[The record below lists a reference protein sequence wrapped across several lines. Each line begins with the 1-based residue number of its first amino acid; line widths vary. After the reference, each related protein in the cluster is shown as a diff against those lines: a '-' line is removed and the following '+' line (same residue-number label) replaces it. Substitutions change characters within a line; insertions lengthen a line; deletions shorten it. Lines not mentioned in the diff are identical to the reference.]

1 MSTLVAELLE
11 LARLDRPTSLDL
23 AETDLSAVVRDAA
36 ADARAVEPER
46 PVQAEAPPGLIALVD
61 EPRIRQVLA
70 NLLANVREHTPAQ
83 APVAVRLAP
92 VRGGVLLEVADGGPG
107 MPAADAARAFDRFY
121 RGERPDPAGLNGSGG
136 GGSGLGLA
144 IVQAIAVAHG
154 GQATL
159 ESWPGKGTRVRVWL
173 PGTAR

>member
-1 MSTLVAELLE
+1 V
-11 LARLDRPTSLDL
+11 
-23 AETDLSAVVRDAA
+23 
-36 ADARAVEPER
+36 ADA
-46 PVQAEAPPGLIALVD
+46 
-61 EPRIRQVLA
+61 
-70 NLLANVREHTPAQ
+70 
-83 APVAVRLAP
+83 
-92 VRGGVLLEVADGGPG
+92 GPG
-107 MPAADAARAFDRFY
+107 MPAGDAARAFDRFY

-159 ESWPGKGTRVRVWL
+159 ESWPGKGTLVRVWL